1 VGSNRVNNIYYEL
14 YSIIILNMNF
24 SLITLATS
32 LVAIASSKSITLELY
47 KSHAK
52 TKTGKVLPLD

>member
-1 VGSNRVNNIYYEL
+1 
-14 YSIIILNMNF
+14 MNF

>member
-1 VGSNRVNNIYYEL
+1 VTACNERSTQNWSGQGG
-14 YSIIILNMNF
+14 